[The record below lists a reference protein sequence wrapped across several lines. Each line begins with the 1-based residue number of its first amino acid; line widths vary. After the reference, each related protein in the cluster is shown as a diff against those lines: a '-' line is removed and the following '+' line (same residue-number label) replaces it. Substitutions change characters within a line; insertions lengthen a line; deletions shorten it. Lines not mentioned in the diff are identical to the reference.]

1 MGEVYLAQDSVLG
14 RELALKLFPASF
26 TQDTD
31 RLRRFE
37 QEARAASA
45 LNHPNIVTVHEI
57 GHDDSFHFIA
67 QEFIDGVT
75 LSRHMDGKP
84 LTLNEALEI
93 ALQVV
98 SALAAAHIKG
108 IVHRDI
114 KPENIMLDNRG
125 HLGRQ
130 NHVKVLD
137 FGIAKLAEIPGIATK
152 GEATTRLL
160 VRTEEGRAIGTA
172 AYMSPE
178 QARGESVDARTDTWS
193 LGVVLYEMLSGERPF
208 TGNTS
213 QDVIASILRDD
224 LPPLPLESPEA
235 LKWILKKAF
244 RKDRSDRYQTAR
256 ELFSDLHD
264 LHGQLQ

>member
-1 MGEVYLAQDSVLG
+1 
-14 RELALKLFPASF
+14 
-26 TQDTD
+26 
-31 RLRRFE
+31 
-37 QEARAASA
+37 
-45 LNHPNIVTVHEI
+45 
-57 GHDDSFHFIA
+57 
-67 QEFIDGVT
+67 
-75 LSRHMDGKP
+75 
-84 LTLNEALEI
+84 
-93 ALQVV
+93 QVV

-178 QARGESVDARTDTWS
+178 QARGESVDARTDIWS
-193 LGVVLYEMLSGERPF
+193 LGVVLYEMLAGKQPF
-208 TGNTS
+208 IGATP
-213 QDVIASILRDD
+213 QDVIAAILRDD
-224 LPPLPLESPEA
+224 VPPLPSESPEG
-235 LKWILKKAF
+235 LRWILKKAL
-244 RKDRSDRYQTAR
+244 RKDRDDRYQTAR

-264 LHGQLQ
+264 LHGQLQEVESSAGRAVPPTPDIEHVGQTRAATALEPAVTTREAAGHPTSSAEY